1 MSTYTFNNAS
11 ALRSSESLGWPRIS
25 LLLHFAPQAL
35 VTTPNVHYLNP
46 AVLFQHAYIWPP
58 TTILFRSRSEPPLS
72 YLDIANSTTV
82 DIPPAATLLDST

>member
-1 MSTYTFNNAS
+1 MSYLDLQVTT
-11 ALRSSESLGWPRIS
+11 IIT
-25 LLLHFAPQAL
+25 L

-46 AVLFQHAYIWPP
+46 AVLFQRAYIWLP